1 MGPQGKE
8 RRHGNRRQGDRREGD
23 RRERTVLDEELCV
36 EEDTPERKAQFA
48 KARSTVD
55 AWAAL
60 DAERAEHEPGRRLCR
75 RRREA

>member
-48 KARSTVD
+48 
-55 AWAAL
+55 
-60 DAERAEHEPGRRLCR
+60 
-75 RRREA
+75 